1 MTFAIKKL
9 FKYVKNSNWLLLWFW
24 IKKIPSQEDLYLIDN
39 EIQKNI
45 NEKNEFIKFEVSRK
59 ETLDILPKLMIFLK

>member
-9 FKYVKNSNWLLLWFW
+9 FKYVKKSNWLLLWFW

>member
-59 ETLDILPKLMIFLK
+59 ETLDI

>member
-1 MTFAIKKL
+1 MTFAIKRL
-9 FKYVKNSNWLLLWFW
+9 FKNVKNSNWLLLWFW

>member
-24 IKKIPSQEDLYLIDN
+24 IKKIPSQEDLYLI
-39 EIQKNI
+39 EKKKKKNI